1 MTYGGTILPVT
12 SDSPDLQYEKTEDH
26 LHVNDM
32 QGYMRMK
39 IYNASVVPH
48 CENTLESILLLSLT
62 LSGLF
67 SSVSFI
73 AYVLCK
79 IF

>member
-12 SDSPDLQYEKTEDH
+12 SDSPDLRYKKTEDH

-39 IYNASVVPH
+39 ISNASVAPRS
-48 CENTLESILLLSLT
+48 ENLRWNVIIR
-62 LSGLF
+62 
-67 SSVSFI
+67 V
-73 AYVLCK
+73 VVK
-79 IF
+79 KK